1 NPGTYTVRHRSTSA
15 APATG
20 PPNRRR
26 PGGRQ
31 RRKGAGVSAAGS
43 MRSGFLQ
50 RERDYNR
57 ALPRAVRAVRLPVAA
72 GASAWQRVW
81 AWTSAPARAWWA
93 RWLLLGAIGVL
104 VLLPLDGVIRTSAG
118 WLGGRLGG
126 DLRRE
131 LEVIQQYG
139 AITSLLL
146 IA

>member
-1 NPGTYTVRHRSTSA
+1 
-15 APATG
+15 
-20 PPNRRR
+20 
-26 PGGRQ
+26 
-31 RRKGAGVSAAGS
+31 
-43 MRSGFLQ
+43 
-50 RERDYNR
+50 
-57 ALPRAVRAVRLPVAA
+57 VAA
-72 GASAWQRVW
+72 GASAWQHVW

-146 IA
+146 IAFIIWVQDPARRQRLADFAAAIAATGLVVLLLKGLIG